1 MARKLPIG
9 LYIFSI
15 LIFAVVLANTAYEIS
30 DTDLIGAVA
39 VVVALGAAFLVTN
52 LILFVLYSDNQ
63 SKIEKH
69 EFNNKEIIRH
79 TQAMLVATNRNTLF
93 ILRTAAKE
101 LPGTNI
107 VLARIREDE
116 VHHGGIVPVSNGLQL
131 YSEDNI
137 PGGKIQRGDIWV
149 VWNTITQYEPETEI
163 FLSKIGFSVIVHG
176 QDLNQKIAWGYYRT

>member
-1 MARKLPIG
+1 MSRKLPIG
-9 LYIFSI
+9 LYIFST
-15 LIFAVVLANTAYEIS
+15 LIFAIVVADTSYEMS
-30 DTDLIGAVA
+30 DNDLIGAIA
-39 VVVALGAAFLVTN
+39 AAFGLVFTFSATN
-52 LILFVLYSDNQ
+52 AILFVLCLNNQ